1 MEEKD
6 TKACVLEILE
16 DLCLTKPEDTSMTL
30 PGDLHMDSLRLVT
43 LLVTLEDTF
52 GIRLDEADMD
62 PFRLKTVEDVIDL
75 AEKYTVEASGNG

>member
-1 MEEKD
+1 
-6 TKACVLEILE
+6 
-16 DLCLTKPEDTSMTL
+16 
-30 PGDLHMDSLRLVT
+30 MDSLRLVT